1 MPFTQRQVTPVFL
14 ARGDPQGIDSL
25 ADGNINVLNNIIHQL
40 SDLSDHATDI
50 INNITVQ
57 CENINQRTDAIVN
70 RVKNVAS
77 TINDVPTDVKVD
89 ASVIDDPIRGFYK
102 LENQLFTSST
112 RPTTMSELYE
122 KADVLPNFDLLQPY
136 RDDDKLNRTFYSNP
150 NYFLEL
156 WKKQF
161 EEAALAER
169 QKRKEQR
176 KARKEARKENQKP
189 KRYVH
194 VFTKIETRNDRIRK
208 KAEAEGLL
216 NPQNPEKREMAKTLS
231 MDFNNLPLPER
242 DSIVVDDIVKEKNV
256 DPRLVRQ
263 STFNP
268 VPEEN
273 ETNEAF
279 DIPPPPPF
287 KEDAHLQ
294 TTSTSV
300 PPPPPPPGPLP
311 PPPPMPL
318 PAFNNDNSKQQPKTN
333 NPSFLDQVK
342 GGVQLR
348 KAEPM
353 PEKAVDTRSDLLSQ
367 IKAGRALKKVQKND
381 VVKKRASGIAGTF
394 EDVMKDRRFAMESD
408 SEDDTDSDDDFDWDQ

>member
-1 MPFTQRQVTPVFL
+1 MPLIQRQVTPVFL
-14 ARGDPQGIDSL
+14 AKGDPQGVDTL

-112 RPTTMSELYE
+112 RPTTMTELYE

-136 RDDDKLNRTFYSNP
+136 RDDDKINRTFYSNP

-189 KRYVH
+189 KRHVH
-194 VFTKIETRNDRIRK
+194 VFTKIETRADKIRK
-208 KAEAEGLL
+208 KAAAEGLL
-216 NPQNPEKREMAKTLS
+216 HLQPEKREMAKTLS

-242 DSIVVDDIVKEKNV
+242 DSIIVDDIVKEKNV

-273 ETNEAF
+273 ETFE
-279 DIPPPPPF
+279 IPPVPPF
-287 KEDAHLQ
+287 EEDAHIQ

-300 PPPPPPPGPLP
+300 PPPPPPPGPGPLP
-311 PPPPMPL
+311 PPPPAL
-318 PAFNNDNSKQQPKTN
+318 PTFNDNNKQQPKTN

-348 KAEPM
+348 KAEPV

-367 IKAGRALKKVQKND
+367 IRAGRALKKVQQND
-381 VVKKRASGIAGTF
+381 NAVKKRASGIAGTF